1 MMSLN
6 SASLPP
12 ACKRSALWLSF
23 LAAFQQASSSP
34 PSPHISQKS
43 HSRGLAGGV
52 GWFLLLSP
60 LQDPQSFSRVGNH

>member
-1 MMSLN
+1 MMALN

-23 LAAFQQASSSP
+23 FAAFQQASSSP

-43 HSRGLAGGV
+43 HSRGLAWGVWGG
-52 GWFLLLSP
+52 FLLLSP
-60 LQDPQSFSRVGNH
+60 L